1 MNCVCNYVLVCTDNT
16 CDTVRVYVC
25 VDRQKK
31 KKKSLCVCGYLGVS
45 RLDVYLFFCVLVL
58 YNNLYVRVDVCF
70 SSAQMAVLRGWS
82 FWDLLP
88 AVNTDQ
94 RSLSHLQDTHTHTC
108 MHTGTRHPSS
118 HTPPLPHGRTTNS
131 HSHYVSSMLMV
142 SGSAGHG
149 CNTDYQRSLSH
160 LKIDTLQHDAGRES
174 LLFLFFWCW
183 CLIRKRGFGSS
194 WIFVLKNVNLNI
206 LIEKPTDK
214 ICNQF
219 DAKSTIFHFKGF
231 LSLIR
236 FLGLGRYQGA
246 NPDTSN
252 GNVFDTTRNTGLSLC
267 TNSGTTSFVS

>member
-1 MNCVCNYVLVCTDNT
+1 MNCVCNYVLVCTDNI

-94 RSLSHLQDTHTHTC
+94 RSLSHLQDTHTHACTRAHVIHL
-108 MHTGTRHPSS
+108 HTHLHFHMVELLI
-118 HTPPLPHGRTTNS
+118 HTATMCPPCWWFRALQVTAATLITSALCHTWRLTPCSTT
-131 HSHYVSSMLMV
+131 
-142 SGSAGHG
+142 
-149 CNTDYQRSLSH
+149 
-160 LKIDTLQHDAGRES
+160 
-174 LLFLFFWCW
+174 LFLFFWCW

-236 FLGLGRYQGA
+236 FLRLGRYQGA

-252 GNVFDTTRNTGLSLC
+252 GNVFDTTQNTGLSLC
-267 TNSGTTSFVS
+267 TNSGITSFVS

>member
-1 MNCVCNYVLVCTDNT
+1 M
-16 CDTVRVYVC
+16 
-25 VDRQKK
+25 
-31 KKKSLCVCGYLGVS
+31 CGYLGGS

-94 RSLSHLQDTHTHTC
+94 RSLSHLQDTHTNTHTHTHTC
-108 MHTGTRHPSS
+108 MHTGPRHPSS

-149 CNTDYQRSLSH
+149 CNTYYQRSLSH

-174 LLFLFFWCW
+174 LLFFVFFLCL
-183 CLIRKRGFGSS
+183 CLIRKSGFGSS
-194 WIFVLKNVNLNI
+194 SILVLKNVNLNI

-219 DAKSTIFHFKGF
+219 DAKSTIF
-231 LSLIR
+231 
-236 FLGLGRYQGA
+236 
-246 NPDTSN
+246 
-252 GNVFDTTRNTGLSLC
+252 
-267 TNSGTTSFVS
+267 

>member
-1 MNCVCNYVLVCTDNT
+1 MCVSPLP
-16 CDTVRVYVC
+16 RW
-25 VDRQKK
+25 
-31 KKKSLCVCGYLGVS
+31 LCSEAGASEIC
-45 RLDVYLFFCVLVL
+45 C
-58 YNNLYVRVDVCF
+58 
-70 SSAQMAVLRGWS
+70 
-82 FWDLLP
+82 
-88 AVNTDQ
+88 Q
-94 RSLSHLQDTHTHTC
+94 RWILIRDHCHIYRTHTHTC

-236 FLGLGRYQGA
+236 FFGLGRYQGA

-252 GNVFDTTRNTGLSLC
+252 GNVFDTTWNTGLSLC